1 MDFLS
6 RPFIAELFLTV
17 ALNQKHL
24 QQLEHHRQVMMWRW
38 VVGILVVDRG
48 DDTPDNSGIVAE
60 CTITSICQDGGQP
73 VRELVDTTKPKKKC
87 TKCAC
92 ERDDMAVKVLTML
105 EKDDDEDEVSLALA
119 SIGKRIK
126 KSLNDAQVDAVL
138 DELNEVV
145 GHHVRTARGGG
156 IMGYQRQP
164 SVTPAPQT
172 HVPPQQQQIS
182 NYQPM
187 PLPLQRLDIAYEPM
201 TNNSYQN
208 L

>member
-1 MDFLS
+1 M
-6 RPFIAELFLTV
+6 
-17 ALNQKHL
+17 
-24 QQLEHHRQVMMWRW
+24 
-38 VVGILVVDRG
+38 GGG
-48 DDTPDNSGIVAE
+48 DMGGDGGEDTPDNSGIVAE
-60 CTITSICQDGGQP
+60 CTITPILQDDGQP
-73 VRELVDTTKPKKKC
+73 VQELVDTTKLKKKC
-87 TKCAC
+87 TKHAH
-92 ERDDMAVKVLTML
+92 ERDDMAAKVLTML

-145 GHHVRTARGGG
+145 RCHVRTARGGG

-164 SVTPAPQT
+164 SVLPAPQT
-172 HVPPQQQQIS
+172 QVPPQQQTS
-182 NYQPM
+182 NYHPM
-187 PLPLQRLDIAYEPM
+187 PPPPLQRLDIAYDPM

>member
-1 MDFLS
+1 MGGGDTGS
-6 RPFIAELFLTV
+6 
-17 ALNQKHL
+17 
-24 QQLEHHRQVMMWRW
+24 
-38 VVGILVVDRG
+38 DRG

-60 CTITSICQDGGQP
+60 CTITPILQDDGQP
-73 VRELVDTTKPKKKC
+73 VRELVDTTKPKKC
-87 TKCAC
+87 TKRAR
-92 ERDDMAVKVLTML
+92 ERDDMAAKVLTML

-119 SIGKRIK
+119 SIGKHIK
-126 KSLNDAQVDAVL
+126 KSLNDAQVGAVL

-172 HVPPQQQQIS
+172 QVPPQQQQTS

-187 PLPLQRLDIAYEPM
+187 PPPPLQRLDIAYDPM